1 MQAEGFHSYR
11 TVVVTVRFADFA
23 THSRSHT
30 LPHPSESLRT
40 LRFEAM
46 KLLMP
51 FLDRLA
57 NPKRK
62 MIRLIGFRVEKLG
75 K

>member
-1 MQAEGFHSYR
+1 MLAEGFTTFR
-11 TVVVTVRFADFA
+11 TVVVTVRFADFD

-30 LPHPSESLRT
+30 LAAATDSPDR
-40 LRFEAM
+40 LRFTAM

-51 FLDRLA
+51 FLDRRE
-57 NPKRK
+57 NPHRK
-62 MIRLIGFRVEKLG
+62 LLRLIGVRVEKLE